1 MKEDHIPDSVS
12 PWSWFGR
19 IGQAFSGEP
28 QDREEIR
35 ERLRDA
41 VDRGALDPDSLHM
54 IEGVLQVS
62 ETRVREI
69 MIPRSQMVVITQDA
83 TLDEI
88 LPLIVGSAH
97 SRFPVVGENRD
108 EVLGILLAKDLL
120 GELFRRSLFSH
131 DSEETPFQVRDL
143 LRSVAFVPESKR
155 LGMLLKEFRARRSH
169 MAIVVNEYGGVSG
182 LVTIENVL
190 EQIVGDIG
198 DEHDNEEDNYIIPQT
213 NKHCLV
219 NALARICDFN
229 EYFETHFNDE
239 DFDTV
244 GGLVLNSFGRM
255 PRKGEQV
262 TMEGLTFKIMRADVR
277 RLYLLQVSP
286 AELQNIMQE

>member
-1 MKEDHIPDSVS
+1 MKEDHTPDSVS

-19 IGQAFSGEP
+19 IGQVFSGEP

-35 ERLRDA
+35 EWLRDA
-41 VDRGALDPDSLHM
+41 GGRGALDPDSLHM

-69 MIPRSQMVVITQDA
+69 MIPRSQMVVISQDA

-108 EVLGILLAKDLL
+108 EVFGLLLAKDLL

-131 DSEETPFQVRDL
+131 DSEEIPFQVRDL
-143 LRSVAFVPESKR
+143 LRPVAFVPESKR

-198 DEHDNEEDNYIIPQT
+198 DEHDNEEDDYIIPQA

-229 EYFETHFNDE
+229 EHFETHFNDE
-239 DFDTV
+239 DFDTI
-244 GGLVLNSFGRM
+244 GGLILSAFGRM
-255 PRKGEQV
+255 PRKGEQI
-262 TMEGLTFKIMRADVR
+262 TMEGLTFKVMRADVR
-277 RLYLLQVSP
+277 RLYLVQVSP
-286 AELQNIMQE
+286 AEPQDIMQE